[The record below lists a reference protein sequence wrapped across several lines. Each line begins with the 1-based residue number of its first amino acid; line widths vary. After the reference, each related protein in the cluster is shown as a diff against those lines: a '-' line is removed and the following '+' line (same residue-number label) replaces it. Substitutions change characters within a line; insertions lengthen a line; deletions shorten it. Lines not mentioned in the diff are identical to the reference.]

1 MSSKPAAQD
10 GRRVV
15 VTGMGAVTPVG
26 IGVAATWEALINGRS
41 GIDTISLFSPERVR
55 VKIAA
60 EVADFDPEQFMTRK
74 RARHLDRYV
83 QMAIAATLE
92 AQEDAGLVIDDSNA
106 HRVGVMIG
114 TGIGGITTIENGI
127 HDLVEK
133 GPNKLNP
140 FIVPMMLP
148 NMGSGQVSIALGAR
162 GPNIASTTA
171 CSSGSD
177 AIGIAVAALQRG
189 EADVIFAGG
198 AEAPICELGVGGFLA
213 ARALS
218 MRNDEPQR
226 ASRPF
231 DRDRDGFVMGE
242 GAGTLVLET
251 AEHAQSRGG
260 RVLAELSGYASVGD
274 AYHVTQP
281 APGGKGAVQAMQTAI
296 ARAGVT
302 PAEVGYLNAHGTSTP
317 LNDKNETLAI
327 KQVFGESAYDLP
339 ISSTKSMIGHLMGAS
354 GAVEAIACVKS
365 ITEGII
371 HPTSNL
377 ETADPECDL
386 DYVPGQSRAVA
397 VRIALSNSMG
407 FGGHNACLVFKRWAP

>member
-1 MSSKPAAQD
+1 MSSKPAAQN
-10 GRRVV
+10 GCRIV
-15 VTGMGAVTPVG
+15 VTGMGVTTPVG
-26 IGVAATWEALINGRS
+26 IGVAATWEALTNGRS
-41 GIDTISLFSPERVR
+41 GIDTISLFNPERVK

-60 EVADFDPEQFMTRK
+60 EVTDFDPDQFMTRK

-114 TGIGGITTIENGI
+114 TGIGGIATIENGI
-127 HDLVEK
+127 HDLVQK

-148 NMGSGQVSIALGAR
+148 NMGSGQVSITLGAQ

-177 AIGIAVAALQRG
+177 AIGIAMAVLQRG

-218 MRNDEPQR
+218 TRNDEPQK

-251 AEHAQSRGG
+251 AEHAQQRGG

-281 APGGKGAVQAMQTAI
+281 TPGGKGAIQAMRSAI
-296 ARAGVT
+296 ARAGVM
-302 PAEVGYLNAHGTSTP
+302 PADVDYLNAHGTSTP
-317 LNDKNETLAI
+317 LNDKTETLAI
-327 KQVFGESAYDLP
+327 KQVFGEGAYDLP

-354 GAVEAIACVKS
+354 GAVEAVACVKS

-377 ETADPECDL
+377 EIPDPECDL
-386 DYVPGQSRAVA
+386 DYVPGQSRAIA
-397 VRIALSNSMG
+397 VRVALSNSMG
-407 FGGHNACLVFKRWAP
+407 FGGHNACLVFKRWEP

>member
-10 GRRVV
+10 GRRIV
-15 VTGMGAVTPVG
+15 VTGMGVTTPVG

-41 GIDTISLFSPERVR
+41 GIDTISLFNPERVK

-83 QMAIAATLE
+83 QMAIAATRE
-92 AQEDAGLVIDDSNA
+92 AQEDAGLVINDSNA
-106 HRVGVMIG
+106 HRVGIMIG

-127 HDLVEK
+127 HDLVQK

-177 AIGIAVAALQRG
+177 AIGIAMAALQRG

-218 MRNDEPQR
+218 TRNDEPQK

-251 AEHAQSRGG
+251 AEHAQRRGG
-260 RVLAELSGYASVGD
+260 RVLAELSGYASVSD

-302 PAEVGYLNAHGTSTP
+302 PADVDYLNAHGTSTP
-317 LNDKNETLAI
+317 LNDKTETLAI

-354 GAVEAIACVKS
+354 GAVEAVACIKS
-365 ITEGII
+365 ITEGLV

-377 ETADPECDL
+377 ETPDPECDL
-386 DYVPGQSRAVA
+386 DYVPRQSRAVA
-397 VRIALSNSMG
+397 VRVALSNSMG
-407 FGGHNACLVFKRWAP
+407 FGGHNACLLFKRWEP

>member
-1 MSSKPAAQD
+1 
-10 GRRVV
+10 
-15 VTGMGAVTPVG
+15 MGAVTPVG
-26 IGVAATWEALINGRS
+26 IGVAATWEALTNGRS

-114 TGIGGITTIENGI
+114 TGIGGIRTIESGI

-140 FIVPMMLP
+140 YIVPMMLP

-189 EADVIFAGG
+189 EADVILAGG

-302 PAEVGYLNAHGTSTP
+302 PAEVDYLNAHGTSTP
-317 LNDKNETLAI
+317 LNDKTETLAI

-386 DYVPGQSRAVA
+386 DYVPGHSRAVA
-397 VRIALSNSMG
+397 VRVALSNSMG
-407 FGGHNACLVFKRWAP
+407 FGGHNACLVFKCWAP

>member
-10 GRRVV
+10 GRRIV
-15 VTGMGAVTPVG
+15 VTGMGVTTPVG

-41 GIDTISLFSPERVR
+41 GIDTISLFNPERVK

-60 EVADFDPEQFMTRK
+60 EVAGFDPEQFMTRK

-127 HDLVEK
+127 HDLVQK

-177 AIGIAVAALQRG
+177 AIGIAMAALQRG

-218 MRNDEPQR
+218 TRNDEPQK

-251 AEHAQSRGG
+251 AEHAQKRGG
-260 RVLAELSGYASVGD
+260 RVLAELSGYASVSD

-302 PAEVGYLNAHGTSTP
+302 PADVDYLNAHGTSTP
-317 LNDKNETLAI
+317 LNDKTETLAI

-354 GAVEAIACVKS
+354 GAVEAVACIKS
-365 ITEGII
+365 ITEGLV

-377 ETADPECDL
+377 ETPDPECDL
-386 DYVPGQSRAVA
+386 DYVPRQSRAVA
-397 VRIALSNSMG
+397 VRVALSNSMG
-407 FGGHNACLVFKRWAP
+407 FGGHNACLLFKRWEP

>member
-1 MSSKPAAQD
+1 MSSKPTAQD

-26 IGVAATWEALINGRS
+26 IGVAATWEALTNGRS

-114 TGIGGITTIENGI
+114 TGIGGTRTIESGI

-140 FIVPMMLP
+140 YIVPMMLP

-189 EADVIFAGG
+189 EADVILAGG

-302 PAEVGYLNAHGTSTP
+302 PAEVDYLNAHGTSTP
-317 LNDKNETLAI
+317 LNDKTETLAI

-386 DYVPGQSRAVA
+386 DYVPGHSRAVA
-397 VRIALSNSMG
+397 VRVALSNSMG
-407 FGGHNACLVFKRWAP
+407 FGGHNACLVFKCWAP

>member
-10 GRRVV
+10 GRRIV
-15 VTGMGAVTPVG
+15 VTGMGVATPVG

-41 GIDTISLFSPERVR
+41 GIDTISLFNPERVK

-60 EVADFDPEQFMTRK
+60 EVASFDPEQFMTRK

-127 HDLVEK
+127 HDLVQK

-177 AIGIAVAALQRG
+177 AIGIAMAALQRG

-218 MRNDEPQR
+218 TRNDEPQK

-251 AEHAQSRGG
+251 AEHARRRGG
-260 RVLAELSGYASVGD
+260 RVLAELSSYASVSD

-302 PAEVGYLNAHGTSTP
+302 PADVDYLNAHGTSTP
-317 LNDKNETLAI
+317 LNDKTETLAV

-354 GAVEAIACVKS
+354 GAVEAVVCVKS
-365 ITEGII
+365 ITEGIV

-377 ETADPECDL
+377 ETPDPECDL
-386 DYVPGQSRAVA
+386 DYVPHQSRAVA
-397 VRIALSNSMG
+397 VRVALSNSMG
-407 FGGHNACLVFKRWAP
+407 FGGHNACLLFKRWEP